1 MLVSMFQLHPK
12 TNIYLWIILMKLKKN
27 ILKNLKLENQ
37 DREILFIRKGLPKL
51 NLIPKL
57 VHHIIDHR
65 KKTLK

>member
-12 TNIYLWIILMKLKKN
+12 INIYLWIILMKLKKN

-37 DREILFIRKGLPKL
+37 DQEILFIRKGLPKL
-51 NLIPKL
+51 NLIPQL
-57 VHHIIDHR
+57 AHHRIDHR